1 MATGSSGVTD
11 SYRHLELAYG
21 ADLERLGPL
30 RQAFV
35 RLALDEDTRAWID
48 DAIAHP
54 HSEWMLKAKVV
65 ARQVLSDY
73 DANGLVGVHDM
84 RVLGAA
90 QWRQLLGG
98 AGGALLDVGA
108 GEGQVTDALAPLH
121 ARVETT
127 EMSAM
132 MARKLRA
139 RGYPCHRVDLASE
152 ALPGE
157 PRQFDTVAMLNVVDR
172 THRPLALVAAAR
184 DLLAPRGRLVVTVPL
199 PLRPHVHVGA
209 RTVDPE
215 EILPRDERGFEEGVR
230 ALADGLFAPLGL
242 AVERVSR
249 APYLCRGGAAEPV
262 LVLDDAIF
270 VCRRRGQLLYPV

>member
-1 MATGSSGVTD
+1 MSRDVSET
-11 SYRHLELAYG
+11 YRHLALAYG
-21 ADLERLGPL
+21 AESERLGPL
-30 RQAFV
+30 RHAFV

-54 HSEWMLKAKVV
+54 HSEWMLTAKVV

-84 RVLGAA
+84 RVLGEA
-90 QWRQLLGG
+90 QWRHLLGETS
-98 AGGALLDVGA
+98 GALLDIGA

-121 ARVETT
+121 ATVETT

-152 ALPGE
+152 ELPGE
-157 PRQFDTVAMLNVVDR
+157 PRQFDTVAMLNVIDR

-184 DLLAPRGRLVVTVPL
+184 ALLTPHGRLVVSVPL

-209 RTVDPE
+209 HTVDPE
-215 EILPRDERGFEEGVR
+215 EILPRDERGFEEGAR
-230 ALADGLFAPLGL
+230 ALAEKLFAPLGL
-242 AVERVSR
+242 LVEGVSR
-249 APYLCRGGAAEPV
+249 APYLCRGGASKPV

-270 VCRRRGQLLYPV
+270 VCRKSRLIEG